1 MNKNELR
8 NNDIITFKNKKAIV
22 LSQINRYIINE
33 FYNDNLEHKTDPG
46 YNVETIERPE
56 YVKVYTRT
64 HLPK

>member
-33 FYNDNLEHKTDPG
+33 YYNENLEHNTDPE
-46 YNVETIERPE
+46 YNIETVERPQ
-56 YVKVYTRT
+56 YVKVYQR
-64 HLPK
+64 K